1 MAMEQ
6 EIPQVLIVITARF
19 QHLAWKYESIA
30 YAVRL
35 KHVGASCQ
43 TMYLVATAMNL
54 APCSSGDYNLFAK
67 AAGYNYY
74 AETFV
79 GDFVLGSRQQ

>member
-19 QHLAWKYESIA
+19 QHLARKYESIA

-54 APCSSGDYNLFAK
+54 APCSGDSNLFAK
-67 AAGYNYY
+67 GAGYNYY
-74 AETFV
+74 AETSV